1 MKTAVEE
8 QVVNDREVREKSL
21 VLLTKASELLGKT
34 TNLNGFELDE
44 FKFQKNENRTVFS
57 YGFVFAKGTDALVLK
72 LDYVEFRENPWY
84 LAVFSP
90 DTVGT
95 PIGREL
101 TNDEAVKV
109 VGLLKEIDRII
120 KSF

>member
-1 MKTAVEE
+1 MKTAFEK
-8 QVVNDREVREKSL
+8 QVVNNREVREKSL

-44 FKFQKNENRTVFS
+44 FKFQRNESRTVFS
-57 YGFVFAKGTDALVLK
+57 YGFVFARGTDALVLK

-90 DTVGT
+90 DTIGT
-95 PIGREL
+95 PIGRVLGNE
-101 TNDEAVKV
+101 ECAEV
-109 VGLLKEIDRII
+109 VNLLKEIDRRI
-120 KSF
+120 KTF

>member
-1 MKTAVEE
+1 MKTAFEE
-8 QVVNDREVREKSL
+8 QVVNDKEVREKSL

-34 TNLNGFELDE
+34 TDLNGFVLDG
-44 FKFQKNENRTVFS
+44 FRFVSNESRTLFS
-57 YGFVFAKGTDALVLK
+57 YGFVFKGGVNSLVLK
-72 LDYVEFRENPWY
+72 LDYVGFKENPWY
-84 LAVFSP
+84 LAVFRP

-95 PIGREL
+95 SVGREL

>member
-1 MKTAVEE
+1 MKTAFEE

-21 VLLTKASELLGKT
+21 VLLAKASEVLGKT
-34 TNLNGFELDE
+34 TNLNGFKLDE
-44 FKFQKNENRTVFS
+44 FKFQRNENRTVFS
-57 YGFVFAKGTDALVLK
+57 YGFVFARGTDALVLK

-90 DTVGT
+90 DTIGK
-95 PIGREL
+95 PIGRVLGNEESKEVV
-101 TNDEAVKV
+101 EA
-109 VGLLKEIDRII
+109 LKEIDRII